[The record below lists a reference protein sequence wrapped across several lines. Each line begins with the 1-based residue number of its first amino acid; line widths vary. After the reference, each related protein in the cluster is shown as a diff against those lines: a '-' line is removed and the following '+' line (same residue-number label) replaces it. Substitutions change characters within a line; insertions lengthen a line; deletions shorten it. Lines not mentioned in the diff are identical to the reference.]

1 MDTENEVR
9 CAVGVADACEI
20 LAVATMFP
28 TPELAQALCEGGMQD
43 DARACLEDC
52 GASCE
57 RAAQAVLAW
66 DDFNGADQRDALSQ
80 IRRGYSLLFVRQK
93 EGVAVWP
100 YESAHFHRAEGKKGE
115 PVLFRSPLTLAV
127 EEAMKKE
134 NALPQDARVEPC
146 DSVWNEFGFM
156 AKLYGRKAVAL
167 AEGSEEMSRAHG
179 RAARAFVEEHILAWL
194 PRFFDEVARRSK
206 GPDMDELARSYY
218 QGLSAYA
225 REVLL
230 LLEKEE

>member
-28 TPELAQALCEGGMQD
+28 TPELAQALCDGGIQD

-52 GASCE
+52 GVSCE
-57 RAAQAVLAW
+57 RAAQAVSVW

-93 EGVAVWP
+93 DGVAVWP

-127 EEAMKKE
+127 EEAMK
-134 NALPQDARVEPC
+134 
-146 DSVWNEFGFM
+146 
-156 AKLYGRKAVAL
+156 
-167 AEGSEEMSRAHG
+167 
-179 RAARAFVEEHILAWL
+179 
-194 PRFFDEVARRSK
+194 
-206 GPDMDELARSYY
+206 
-218 QGLSAYA
+218 
-225 REVLL
+225 
-230 LLEKEE
+230 